1 METISRA
8 TTAVPATVLPN
19 PDRVVKE
26 AQNQLA
32 SDIHVLVSDAEEL
45 LKSTAAYSGESV
57 NAARVKFQATLENV
71 KRRVAA
77 AQSAAMGKVDETA
90 KASYDYVRENP
101 WKTVGVAVAVGLVVG
116 VLLHKK

>member
-1 METISRA
+1 METNSHVE
-8 TTAVPATVLPN
+8 TTMPAKMLPN
-19 PDRVVKE
+19 PDNVVK
-26 AQNQLA
+26 ARHQVA
-32 SDIHVLVSDAEEL
+32 KDIQVLVSDAEEL

-71 KRRVAA
+71 KGRVTA
-77 AQSAAMGKVDETA
+77 AQSAAMGKVNETA

-101 WKTVGVAVAVGLVVG
+101 WKTVGVAVVVGLVVG

>member
-19 PDRVVKE
+19 PDRVVK
-26 AQNQLA
+26 ARNQLA

-57 NAARVKFQATLENV
+57 NAARIKFQATLENV

-77 AQSAAMGKVDETA
+77 AQSAAMGKVNETA
-90 KASYDYVRENP
+90 KVSYDYVRENP
-101 WKTVGVAVAVGLVVG
+101 WKTVGVALAVSLVVG
-116 VLLHKK
+116 VLFHKK

>member
-1 METISRA
+1 METNSRA
-8 TTAVPATVLPN
+8 LTAIPAKVLPN
-19 PDRVVKE
+19 PDKMVK
-26 AQNQLA
+26 AGNQLA

-71 KRRVAA
+71 KGRVAA
-77 AQSAAMGKVDETA
+77 AQSAAMGKVNETA

-101 WKTVGVAVAVGLVVG
+101 WKMVGVAVAVGLVVG

>member
-19 PDRVVKE
+19 PDKVVK
-26 AQNQLA
+26 ARNQLA
-32 SDIHVLVSDAEEL
+32 SDIHVLVSDAEEQ
-45 LKSTAAYSGESV
+45 LKSTAAYPGESV
-57 NAARVKFQATLENV
+57 SAARAKFQATLENV
-71 KRRVAA
+71 KGRATA